1 MTAEGQAL
9 GYCELRGNSLFHVGK
24 SLRFLVCSI
33 HVRDL
38 DDSLTLRLLW
48 TDSVK
53 TICQTVVDG
62 FHLSF
67 RSCLVILVGQKLMIS
82 RGTWHD

>member
-9 GYCELRGNSLFHVGK
+9 GYWELRGNSLFHVGK
-24 SLRFLVCSI
+24 SLRFLVCLI
-33 HVRDL
+33 HVRFL
-38 DDSLTLRLLW
+38 GDSLMLHLPR
-48 TDSVK
+48 TDSVN

-67 RSCLVILVGQKLMIS
+67 RSCLVILAGQKLLIS